1 MLKRGKKVDTKQVQY
16 NLVIYGFIGVC
27 VAAILLHFFMP
38 KQKLIDQVILD
49 DSEILVHNG

>member
-1 MLKRGKKVDTKQVQY
+1 MLKRGKKVDTKTAQY
-16 NLVIYGFIGVC
+16 NLVIYGFVAVC

-38 KQKLIDQVILD
+38 KQKLIDQLILD